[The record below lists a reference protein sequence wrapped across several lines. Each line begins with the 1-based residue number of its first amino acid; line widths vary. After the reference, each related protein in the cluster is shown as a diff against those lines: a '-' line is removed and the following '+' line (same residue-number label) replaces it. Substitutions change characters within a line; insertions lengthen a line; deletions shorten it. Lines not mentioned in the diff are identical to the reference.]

1 MTRSP
6 TETPGGLREAAP
18 DAVGAGSGESSP
30 PVTQGAPGGRKIV
43 RRDVEG
49 RSAPSIPSLHPLLQR
64 IFSARG
70 IRVAAELE
78 HSLEN
83 LPSPSLFKDMD
94 VAVERL
100 LRALDRNED
109 ILVLGDYDADGATA
123 SVLAM
128 LGLRSLGASRVDYL
142 VPNRFEYGYG
152 LSPEIARV
160 AVDMSPSLVI
170 TVDNGISSVEG
181 VQLLRDDGIDVIVT
195 DHHLPGEHLPPA
207 TAIINPNQD
216 GCPFPSGKIAGVGVV
231 FYLLLALRA
240 RMRER
245 GDFSM
250 EGASPPNL
258 ARFLDLVALG
268 TVADVVPLDHVNRT
282 LVAQGIARIQ
292 KGYCRPG
299 ILALL
304 EVAGRNPA
312 DTTSSDLGF
321 VVAPRLNAAGRLD
334 DIGLGIECL
343 LTDDGALAAGHAE
356 RLHQINLERRQIEQ
370 RMQREALSIVAGMS
384 LERDS
389 LHGICLFARDWHP
402 GITGLVA
409 SRVKERYFEPVIA
422 FAPSSEGRLSGS
434 ARSVPGLN
442 IRDLLADLA
451 AANPG
456 LVERFGGHAMAAG
469 LTIRNQE
476 FEAFRSAFRS
486 AVNRHFEVA
495 PPSTE
500 MLTDGPL
507 EEEFFTR
514 EIADMLRN
522 AAPWGQQFPAPV
534 FDNEFKVVSHRVVG
548 GQHLK
553 LRLRT
558 RDRLVDAIAFRVL
571 EPGEEPSLP
580 DRIRA
585 VFQLDVNHYRGES
598 TLQLIIEHM
607 EAVPSGR
614 SVPAG
619 AVREQD

>member
-1 MTRSP
+1 MTRH
-6 TETPGGLREAAP
+6 TMETPDGLRRAAP
-18 DAVGAGSGESSP
+18 STVTGDTGNSSSP
-30 PVTQGAPGGRKIV
+30 VTRGALGGREIV
-43 RRDVEG
+43 RRDAEKE
-49 RSAPSIPSLHPLLQR
+49 PDPLIPGLHPLLHR

-70 IRVAAELE
+70 IRHAAELE
-78 HSLEN
+78 HSLEE
-83 LPSPSLFKDMD
+83 LPPPSLFKDMD
-94 VAVERL
+94 IAVGRL
-100 LRALDRNED
+100 LRALDRNEA

-123 SVLAM
+123 SVLTM

-142 VPNRFEYGYG
+142 VPNRFDYGYG

-160 AVDMSPSLVI
+160 AVSMSPSLVI
-170 TVDNGISSVEG
+170 TVDNGISSIEG
-181 VQLLRDDGIDVIVT
+181 VQLLRNDGIDVIVT

-216 GCPFPSGKIAGVGVV
+216 GCSFPSGKIAGVGVV
-231 FYLLLALRA
+231 FYLLMALRA

-245 GDFSM
+245 GDFSA
-250 EGASPPNL
+250 EGVSVPNL

-304 EVAGRNPA
+304 EVAGRNPP

-343 LTDDGALAAGHAE
+343 LTDDGSLAAGHAAK
-356 RLHQINLERRQIEQ
+356 LHQINTERRQIEQ
-370 RMQREALSIVAGMS
+370 RMQQEALSIVAGMS
-384 LERDS
+384 LERDAQ
-389 LHGICLFARDWHP
+389 HGICLFAGDWHQ

-409 SRVKERYFEPVIA
+409 SRIKDRYFEPVIA

-469 LTIRNQE
+469 LTIRE
-476 FEAFRSAFRS
+476 KDLEAFRSEFHI
-486 AVNRHFEVA
+486 AVNRHFEVT
-495 PPSTE
+495 PPSSE
-500 MLTDGPL
+500 ILTDGPL

-514 EIADMLRN
+514 EIAVMLRN

-534 FDNEFKVVSHRVVG
+534 FDNEFRVVSHRVVG
-548 GQHLK
+548 EQHLK

-558 RDRLVDAIAFRVL
+558 RDRLIDAIAFRVL
-571 EPGEEPSLP
+571 EPGEVPSVP

-598 TLQLIIEHM
+598 KLQLIIDHM
-607 EAVPSGR
+607 ETVRTGHAA
-614 SVPAG
+614 PAG
-619 AVREQD
+619 AARGQD